1 MAEMRYSR
9 FYRTTDRAVRILEEV
24 IVRIFRGALLVA
36 LLLGFVAGAGAQQ
49 QPPNK
54 DTGLP
59 WAYGFAAPAPPPAAA
74 PAAAPAATGETA
86 ALMHLPGTA
95 AAFTTAQ
102 IDNNFGPADWFPD
115 LHPAM
120 PAIVAEGRKPDVR
133 ACGFCHYPN
142 GKGRPNNAGIAGLP
156 AAYIVQQLQN
166 FSNGDRRSWDPRK
179 GNTALMIG
187 IARAMTPDEMKT
199 AAAYFASMKWTP
211 WIKVVETDTVPKTH
225 FVGGGG
231 GLCLPLE
238 GAEAGTEPIGRRIVE
253 VPENVEATELRDPRS
268 GFIAYVPPGSIKRG
282 EVLATT
288 GGGKTF
294 GCANCHG
301 EGLAGDSRF
310 SVPSI
315 AGRSPSY
322 MAQQLYDI
330 QKGARTDY
338 SRMMKEAVA
347 NLSEDDILDIVAYV
361 ASLPPQLKNA
371 AATPTGG
378 K

>member
-1 MAEMRYSR
+1 M
-9 FYRTTDRAVRILEEV
+9 RILQ
-24 IVRIFRGALLVA
+24 GALPFAILLTLV
-36 LLLGFVAGAGAQQ
+36 GGAAAQQ
-49 QPPNK
+49 QAGK
-54 DTGLP
+54 RDTGLP
-59 WAYGFAAPAPPPAAA
+59 WAYGFAAPGPVPAPAPAA
-74 PAAAPAATGETA
+74 PAAAEVAAF
-86 ALMHLPGTA
+86 LLHLPGTT
-95 AAFTTAQ
+95 AAFTAQQ

-166 FSNGDRRSWDPRK
+166 FRDGDRRSWDPRK
-179 GNTALMIG
+179 GNTNLMIA
-187 IARAMTPDEMKT
+187 IARSMTAEEMKT
-199 AAAYFASMKWTP
+199 AAAYFSSVKWTP

-231 GLCLPLE
+231 GLCVPVE
-238 GAEAGTEPIGRRIVE
+238 GPEAGTEPIGNRIVE
-253 VPENVEATELRDPRS
+253 IPENVKGTELRDPRS
-268 GFIAYVPPGSIKRG
+268 GFIAYVPPGSVKRG

-301 EGLAGDSRF
+301 EGLAGDIRF
-310 SVPSI
+310 GVPSI

-338 SRMMKEAVA
+338 SRMMKETVA

-361 ASLPPQLKNA
+361 ASLTPQPQSSEA
-371 AATPTGG
+371 ASTRG

>member
-1 MAEMRYSR
+1 M
-9 FYRTTDRAVRILEEV
+9 RILQ
-24 IVRIFRGALLVA
+24 GALLFAILLA
-36 LLLGFVAGAGAQQ
+36 LVAGASAQQ
-49 QPPNK
+49 EARKK

-59 WAYGFAAPAPPPAAA
+59 WAYGFATPAPVSAPPAAA
-74 PAAAPAATGETA
+74 PAAAAEEPAS
-86 ALMHLPGTA
+86 LMHLPGAITA
-95 AAFTTAQ
+95 YTTKQ

-120 PAIVAEGRKPDVR
+120 PAIVAEGRKPDIR

-166 FSNGDRRSWDPRK
+166 FSSGDRRSWDPRK
-179 GNTALMIG
+179 GNTNLMIG
-187 IARAMTPDEMKT
+187 IARSMSTEEMKI

-211 WIKVVETDTVPKTH
+211 WIKVMETETVPKTH

-231 GLCLPLE
+231 GLCVPVE
-238 GAEAGTEPIGRRIVE
+238 GPEAGTEPIGRRIVE
-253 VPENVEATELRDPRS
+253 VPENVEATNLRDPRS

-282 EVLATT
+282 EILATT

-301 EGLAGDSRF
+301 EGLTGDVRF
-310 SVPSI
+310 GVPSI

-338 SRMMKEAVA
+338 SRMMKETVA

-361 ASLPPQLKNA
+361 ASLPPQPKSSA
-371 AATPTGG
+371 VPPVGS